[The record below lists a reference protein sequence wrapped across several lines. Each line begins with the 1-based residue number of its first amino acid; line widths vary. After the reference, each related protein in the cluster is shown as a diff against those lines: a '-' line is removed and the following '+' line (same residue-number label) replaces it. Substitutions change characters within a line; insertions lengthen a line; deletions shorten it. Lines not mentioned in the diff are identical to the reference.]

1 MTRLEAILA
10 RLKVYLDATD
20 RESDYTE
27 DVAWLVRAVDELRD
41 TLIASKIEHLIVEGD
56 CWFSCPKSGE
66 SCRDD
71 QVKTECDCGADA
83 HNARIDATLT
93 RLEESDA

>member
-1 MTRLEAILA
+1 MVRLEAIQVRWKFHSSLMA
-10 RLKVYLDATD
+10 R
-20 RESDYTE
+20 
-27 DVAWLVRAVDELRD
+27 DVAWLVDTVDKLRD
-41 TLIASKIEHLIVEGD
+41 VLIASKIPHRIVDGD

-83 HNARIDATLT
+83 HNARISDAIIL
-93 RLEESDA
+93 LEELDA